1 MSLLLG
7 ASASKKRRAGDEAEE
22 DEAAAAEEEDR
33 ISALPEELRL
43 RILSLLPLKSAIC
56 TGAVS
61 SRWRDLWARRWPDPS
76 SLDLHLFPENTPDQ
90 ILESL
95 ERRGRR
101 RLDRFSL
108 TIHPRNYSSPNL
120 IEYLRRYLDYAVACD
135 VEDLHIYMA
144 DYFMSI
150 LCSRLYFP
158 PGTYH
163 LARLS
168 ICRIG
173 RVSFDI
179 SWGGNVFFS
188 ALEVIHLRSVRFVD
202 LDNLLSSCPR
212 LRTLDLRY
220 CEGVRGT
227 IECRHHLKSVT
238 VAECNNVNKI
248 HADRASGL
256 RSFRLSS
263 ASFPTYDIPVTAP
276 LQDLYISLRGPYPRK
291 PLSYWIRALP
301 HLANLTALTICSV
314 ALRRVYALARFGSP
328 ACLTK
333 LRNLPNL
340 KELQLLMFEMDST
353 NLAHIYVF
361 FRTCRCP
368 QLERLFVQL
377 PKNSHDTSE
386 DISLEMAEENEP
398 DEELSEE
405 EEPHEELCEE
415 EETGEELSKEY
426 ETEEELLEDEILEE
440 YMLKDDRLFYE
451 DMHEEDPIDEDI
463 SEQSED
469 DLPEY
474 GLTNLVLAKMMK
486 FKGDYFELRLV
497 SFLLRKATG
506 LKKLLLVAPQG
517 NHMEEFGEDQMDTSR
532 FLETKLSRLE
542 RASSNAEIIVNE
554 SDHAEIQPLHSDV
567 FAKF

>member
-7 ASASKKRRAGDEAEE
+7 GPSASKKRRAGNEAEE
-22 DEAAAAEEEDR
+22 DEAAADGEEDR

-43 RILSLLPLKSAIC
+43 RILSLLPLKSAIR
-56 TGAVS
+56 TGA
-61 SRWRDLWARRWPDPS
+61 
-76 SLDLHLFPENTPDQ
+76 
-90 ILESL
+90 
-95 ERRGRR
+95 
-101 RLDRFSL
+101 
-108 TIHPRNYSSPNL
+108 
-120 IEYLRRYLDYAVACD
+120 
-135 VEDLHIYMA
+135 
-144 DYFMSI
+144 
-150 LCSRLYFP
+150 
-158 PGTYH
+158 
-163 LARLS
+163 
-168 ICRIG
+168 
-173 RVSFDI
+173 
-179 SWGGNVFFS
+179 
-188 ALEVIHLRSVRFVD
+188 VIHLRSVRFVD
-202 LDNLLSSCPR
+202 LHNLLSSCPR

-227 IECRHHLKSVT
+227 IDCRAGAPHLKSVT
-238 VAECNNVNKI
+238 VAECNNVNEI

-276 LQDLYISLRGPYPRK
+276 LQDLYISLRGSNSRN

-301 HLANLTALTICSV
+301 DLANLTALTICSV

-340 KELQLLMFEMDST
+340 KELQLLMFQMDSA

-377 PKNSHDTSE
+377 PKRSHDTSE
-386 DISLEMAEENEP
+386 DIFLEMAEENEP

-426 ETEEELLEDEILEE
+426 ETEEKLLQDEILEE

-451 DMHEEDPIDEDI
+451 DMYDEDPIDEDI
-463 SEQSED
+463 SEQSKD

-542 RASSNAEIIVNE
+542 RASSNAEIIVSE
-554 SDHAEIQPLHSDV
+554 SDPAEIQPLHSDV